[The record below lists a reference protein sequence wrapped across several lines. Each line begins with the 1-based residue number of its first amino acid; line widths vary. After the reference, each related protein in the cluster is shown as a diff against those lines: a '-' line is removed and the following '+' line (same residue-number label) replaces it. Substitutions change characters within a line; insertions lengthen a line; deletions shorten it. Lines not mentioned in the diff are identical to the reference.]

1 MLVNSLKL
9 EYFLLI
15 HLTDSFD
22 CSNMSRRMLV
32 ADANLDQTNL
42 EETLL
47 MDTSLSGNRSVQE
60 QGEDRDVSAL
70 TALSAESIAEEEE
83 EEETFMD
90 ATVNGLD
97 ETGQ

>member
-1 MLVNSLKL
+1 
-9 EYFLLI
+9 
-15 HLTDSFD
+15 
-22 CSNMSRRMLV
+22 MSRHMLV

-47 MDTSLSGNRSVQE
+47 IDTSLSGNRSVQE
-60 QGEDRDVSAL
+60 QAEDRDVSAL

>member
-1 MLVNSLKL
+1 MLVNSLKFGI
-9 EYFLLI
+9 FLLI

>member
-1 MLVNSLKL
+1 
-9 EYFLLI
+9 
-15 HLTDSFD
+15 
-22 CSNMSRRMLV
+22 MSRHMLV

-60 QGEDRDVSAL
+60 QAEDRDVSAL
-70 TALSAESIAEEEE
+70 TALSVESIAEEEE